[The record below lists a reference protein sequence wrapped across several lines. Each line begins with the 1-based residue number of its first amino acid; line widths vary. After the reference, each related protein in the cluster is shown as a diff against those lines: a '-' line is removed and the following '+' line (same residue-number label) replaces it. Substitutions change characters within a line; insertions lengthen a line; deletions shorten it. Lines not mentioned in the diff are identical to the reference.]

1 MDTRDPTKPP
11 RPPRGAGGAKGEGE
25 TPAPGGPRGGVLLA
39 IFLVLLAFGVAQIFF
54 AEPPSR
60 SIRYDQFI
68 SYLDEGR
75 IDWVVLGPDA
85 IQGSFKEGKVPQAHG
100 SGDHQHEDA
109 HGRLFQTPRVDDS
122 SLVSKLEAAHV
133 AFRGQPTSPWAES
146 WPTLLYIGM
155 TILLMIFLWRGMFR
169 RMAGQAGGVLSFGKS
184 RGKIMQEADVSVTFA
199 DVAGA
204 DEAKQELQEIIEFLK
219 RPEKFRRIG
228 ARIPKGVLLVGP
240 PGTGKTLMARAVA
253 GEAGVPFI
261 SISGSEFVE
270 MFVGVGAARVR
281 DLFEQAAKTAPC
293 IVFIDELDALG
304 RSRGAGPV
312 MGANEERETTLN
324 QLLVE
329 MDGFEPLE
337 AVILM
342 AATNRPE
349 VLDPALLRPGRFD
362 RQVLVDRPDRKGRED
377 ILRVHVRGVKLADDV
392 NLETLAQ
399 RTPGFAGADLSNLVN
414 EAALLAARHDAQAVT
429 MKDFSNAIDRVVAG
443 LEKKN
448 RLMDDE
454 ERRRIAYHEVGHALC
469 SHLSGSDERV
479 HKISIVPRG
488 IAALGYTMQLP
499 DQEKYLMTEAQ
510 IRVRLRGLLG
520 GRASEEVVFGESST
534 GAQNDLL
541 KATEIARAMVTEY
554 GMSERL
560 GPVHLSRER
569 RPVFLGERQSSG
581 MGGSYGDAV
590 ANAIDAEVHRIVASA
605 LDEAKKLLAE
615 NRDSLDTITHRLLEA
630 EQLEGDELEQALAK
644 ALELHTARHR
654 EAAE

>member
-1 MDTRDPTKPP
+1 MNGRIPGSLPP
-11 RPPRGAGGAKGEGE
+11 QPRGRSGPQGESGAGPTPGA
-25 TPAPGGPRGGVLLA
+25 PRGGVLIAL
-39 IFLVLLAFGVAQIFF
+39 LVILLAFGVAQLFF
-54 AEPPSR
+54 ASPPAR
-60 SIRYDQFI
+60 SIRYDQFQR
-68 SYLDEGR
+68 YLREHR
-75 IDWVVLGPDA
+75 IDWVVVGPDEIRGQFEA
-85 IQGSFKEGKVPQAHG
+85 DRVPPPETGQQPAG
-100 SGDHQHEDA
+100 EPRLTFTTPRLDDP
-109 HGRLFQTPRVDDS
+109 RLFEQLDD
-122 SLVSKLEAAHV
+122 AGV
-133 AFRGQPTSPWAES
+133 AYRGQPSSAWAES
-146 WPTLLYIGM
+146 WPTLLYIGV
-155 TILLMIFLWRGMFR
+155 TILLMVFLWRGMFR

-184 RGKIMQEADVSVTFA
+184 RGKIIQEADVHVTFS

-261 SISGSEFVE
+261 SISGAEFVE

-304 RSRGAGPV
+304 RSRGGGTIL
-312 MGANEERETTLN
+312 GANEERETTLN

-329 MDGFEPLE
+329 MDGFEPRD
-337 AVILM
+337 AVIIM

-362 RQVLVDRPDRKGRED
+362 RQVLVDRPDRKGREA

-392 NLETLAQ
+392 SLETLAK
-399 RTPGFAGADLSNLVN
+399 RTPGFAGADLANLVN
-414 EAALLAARHDAQAVT
+414 EAALLAARRDAEAVT

-454 ERRRIAYHEVGHALC
+454 ERRRIAYHEVGHALVA
-469 SHLSGSDERV
+469 HLSGSDERV

-510 IRVRLRGLLG
+510 IRMRLRGLLG

-560 GPVHLSRER
+560 GPVHLTRER
-569 RPVFLGERQSSG
+569 RPIFLGEKPSSG
-581 MGGSYGDAV
+581 IGGTYGDAV
-590 ANAIDAEVHRIVASA
+590 ADQIDAEVRRIVAKA
-605 LDEAKKLLAE
+605 LEEAKALLAS
-615 NRDSLDTITHRLLEA
+615 NRDSLDHITSQLLEA
-630 EQLEGDELEQALAK
+630 EQLEGEDLDRLLAA
-644 ALELHTARHR
+644 ALEKHRARQR

>member
-1 MDTRDPTKPP
+1 
-11 RPPRGAGGAKGEGE
+11 
-25 TPAPGGPRGGVLLA
+25 
-39 IFLVLLAFGVAQIFF
+39 VLLAFGVGQALF
-54 AEPPSR
+54 ARPAADA
-60 SIRYDQFI
+60 IRYDELKR
-68 SYLDEGR
+68 YLREDR
-75 IDWVVLGPDA
+75 IDWVVLGEHEIRGEFEADRVPEREGAPQGDA
-85 IQGSFKEGKVPQAHG
+85 
-100 SGDHQHEDA
+100 
-109 HGRLFQTPRVDDS
+109 RLRFVTPRIPDERLVQELEEAGVAYRGEPS
-122 SLVSKLEAAHV
+122 SV
-133 AFRGQPTSPWAES
+133 WAES
-146 WPTLLYIGM
+146 WPTLVYIGM
-155 TILLMIFLWRGMFR
+155 TILLMVFLWRGMFR

-184 RGKIMQEADVSVTFA
+184 RGKIIQEADVHVTFS

-228 ARIPKGVLLVGP
+228 AKIPKGVLLVGP

-304 RSRGAGPV
+304 RSRGGNPL

-329 MDGFEPLE
+329 MDGFEPRD

-362 RQVLVDRPDRKGRED
+362 RQVLVDRPDRKGREA
-377 ILRVHVRGVKLADDV
+377 ILRVHVRGVKLGEDV
-392 NLETLAQ
+392 DLEVLAK
-399 RTPGFAGADLSNLVN
+399 RTPGFAGADLANLVN
-414 EAALLAARHDAQAVT
+414 EAALLAARRDGLAVT
-429 MKDFSNAIDRVVAG
+429 MKDFSSAIDRVVAG

-454 ERRRIAYHEVGHALC
+454 ERKRIATHEVGHALVA
-469 SHLSGSDERV
+469 HLSGTDERV

-499 DQEKYLMTEAQ
+499 DQEKYLMTEGQ

-520 GRASEEVVFGESST
+520 GRAAEEVAFGEGST

-554 GMSERL
+554 GMSTRL
-560 GPVHLSRER
+560 GPVHLTRER
-569 RPVFLGERQSSG
+569 RPIFLGERAASG
-581 MGGSYGDAV
+581 VSGSYGDRV
-590 ANAIDAEVHRIVASA
+590 ADEIDAEVRRIVAEA
-605 LDEAKKLLAE
+605 LEEAKQILEL
-615 NRDSLDTITHRLLEA
+615 NRDHLTSITQTLLEA
-630 EQLEGDELEQALAK
+630 EQLEGDELDALLGG
-644 ALELHTARHR
+644 ALEAHRARTR
-654 EAAE
+654 QAAE